1 MKSLQSFSM
10 PTLRGRYI
18 YLNSKIPKIN
28 ENHQL
33 KSLEDLNQIKLR
45 QNEEK
50 KKNFNIIRDEPEAQ
64 LTKEEIDYYN
74 QIVGFLTNNVGS
86 GNGKE
91 A

>member
-1 MKSLQSFSM
+1 M